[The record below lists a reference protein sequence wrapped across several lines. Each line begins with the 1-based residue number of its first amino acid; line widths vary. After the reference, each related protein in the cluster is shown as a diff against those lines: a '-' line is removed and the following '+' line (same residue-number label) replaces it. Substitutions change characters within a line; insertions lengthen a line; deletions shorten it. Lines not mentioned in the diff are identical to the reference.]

1 MPCRKVTPGKLH
13 TTLIPEEMRT
23 EENFEANRISRKN
36 SDENR
41 SRSSSSSVLSSNA
54 VVSGNDDEDMGDV
67 SSSTTR
73 GSKFASLIESSA
85 PKPFRER
92 DESKTIFVGNLPFTV
107 NEKILQN
114 TVTKILGPNKVLRS
128 T

>member
-1 MPCRKVTPGKLH
+1 M
-13 TTLIPEEMRT
+13 
-23 EENFEANRISRKN
+23 
-36 SDENR
+36 
-41 SRSSSSSVLSSNA
+41 LSSNA